1 MKPKYYLT
9 TPIYY
14 VNDKPHIGHAY
25 TTLACDALARFK
37 RLDGFDVCFLT
48 GTDEHGQKVEKS
60 AKEAKKEP
68 QAFTDEVS
76 QNFRDLSAQLD
87 FSNDDFIRTT
97 EARHYKACALMW
109 ETLLAHGD
117 IYLGTY
123 SGWYAVRDEAYYSEA
138 EVVDGKAPSGAPVE
152 WVEEPSYFFR
162 LSAYQDK
169 LLKHYKDNPDFVAP
183 KSRLN
188 EVKNFVESGLTD
200 LSVSRTSFSW
210 GVPVPND
217 EKHVM
222 YVWLDA
228 LTNYMTAVGY
238 GDDKKQKQFEQYWP
252 ADIHVVGKDILRF
265 HAIYWPAFLMA
276 AELPLPKRIFAHGWW
291 TNEGQKISK
300 SLGNVIDP
308 LVLKETYGLDAMR
321 YFLLREVPFGND
333 GDFSHAAIVHRING
347 DLANDLG
354 NLCQRVLS
362 MIHKN
367 CNATM
372 PHQPK
377 KFAPED
383 NELLI
388 SADSL
393 LEGQRKH
400 YDNQAFHLALKD
412 VWAVIGQANRYVD
425 STAPWALRKDDPK
438 RMEEVLWVLA
448 EVLRQ
453 VAILIQPFIPIA
465 TAKMLAMLGISD
477 KQRDFTSIGEK
488 GRLKGGGSLAAPEP
502 LFPRFNDEES
512 LNG

>member
-1 MKPKYYLT
+1 
-9 TPIYY
+9 
-14 VNDKPHIGHAY
+14 
-25 TTLACDALARFK
+25 
-37 RLDGFDVCFLT
+37 
-48 GTDEHGQKVEKS
+48 
-60 AKEAKKEP
+60 
-68 QAFTDEVS
+68 
-76 QNFRDLSAQLD
+76 
-87 FSNDDFIRTT
+87 
-97 EARHYKACALMW
+97 
-109 ETLLAHGD
+109 
-117 IYLGTY
+117 
-123 SGWYAVRDEAYYSEA
+123 
-138 EVVDGKAPSGAPVE
+138 
-152 WVEEPSYFFR
+152 
-162 LSAYQDK
+162 
-169 LLKHYKDNPDFVAP
+169 
-183 KSRLN
+183 
-188 EVKNFVESGLTD
+188 
-200 LSVSRTSFSW
+200 
-210 GVPVPND
+210 
-217 EKHVM
+217 
-222 YVWLDA
+222 
-228 LTNYMTAVGY
+228 
-238 GDDKKQKQFEQYWP
+238 
-252 ADIHVVGKDILRF
+252 
-265 HAIYWPAFLMA
+265 MA

-308 LVLKETYGLDAMR
+308 LALKETYGLDAMR

-372 PHQPK
+372 PQEPK
-377 KFAPED
+377 NLAPED
-383 NELLI
+383 KELLI
-388 SADSL
+388 SVDAL

-412 VWAVIGQANRYVD
+412 VWEVIGQANRYVD
-425 STAPWALRKDDPK
+425 AMAPWALRKDDPK

-453 VAILIQPFIPIA
+453 TAILIQPFIPIA